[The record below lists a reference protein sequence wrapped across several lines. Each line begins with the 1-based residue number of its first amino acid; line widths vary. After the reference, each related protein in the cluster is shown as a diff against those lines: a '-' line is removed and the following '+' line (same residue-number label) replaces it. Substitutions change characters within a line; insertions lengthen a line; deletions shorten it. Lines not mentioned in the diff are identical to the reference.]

1 MKRVLSVYIE
11 QDGNLSVAVEP
22 YIGLMIG
29 TREEVFDAF
38 DSELI
43 ADETQ
48 KLLNVIGEK
57 LGLKMEE

>member
-1 MKRVLSVYIE
+1 MEKILSVYIE
-11 QDGNLSVAVEP
+11 EDGNLSVGVEP

-38 DSELI
+38 DSKLI

-57 LGLKMEE
+57 IGLKMEE